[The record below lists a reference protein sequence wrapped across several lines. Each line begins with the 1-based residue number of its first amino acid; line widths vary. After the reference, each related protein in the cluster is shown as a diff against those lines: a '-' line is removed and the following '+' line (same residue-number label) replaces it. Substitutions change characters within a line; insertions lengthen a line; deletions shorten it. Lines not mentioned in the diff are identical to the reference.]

1 MSACV
6 VFAQVDDFLAR
17 FPHAARVHFTKGMLF
32 VEQARSAQL
41 VGGGGGAG
49 GGGGGSGSGS
59 GDGGSGGLASTASR
73 IMAMTTLMR
82 TTRAGREKT
91 ARFLESQAVSHFQQ
105 ATWLDAQMWDA
116 HWQLGRLL
124 VSE

>member
-1 MSACV
+1 MSPV
-6 VFAQVDDFLAR
+6 IRQV
-17 FPHAARVHFTKGMLF
+17 AARNAALA
-32 VEQARSAQL
+32 EQEAAAARRLEFERQQEHQRL
-41 VGGGGGAG
+41 YGRG